1 MRVFIPTAGTGS
13 RLGLLTKNLNKS
25 LITIGN
31 KPVISHIIDVYPPST
46 EFVIALGFDGKK
58 VKDYLNICYPKKK
71 FHFIKINNFNGTGSG
86 LRHTLIN
93 CEKKLQVPFIF
104 HACDSILYGVIP
116 KLNKNWIGT
125 SRIVKNNLYRSIEV
139 KNKKIIF
146 HEKNIKKKYNLLTY
160 IGVCGIND
168 YKIFWEN
175 LKKEKK
181 NIGEISGLKGLVENQ
196 RDILIKKFY
205 WYDTGNILSLSK
217 IRKINKIKSV
227 NVLEKES
234 EAIWFVDNKV
244 IKYHQEK
251 NFIKNRVI
259 RQKILRKYTPKI
271 INWKDNFYLYKKKK
285 GQILSK
291 KINKKIFNNLLEYL
305 TNFWF
310 ENKINIS
317 RERLLKD
324 SLSFYKSKTYIR
336 ADLFLKKNQNIDNI
350 KYINNIEISGIK
362 KLLEKIN
369 WNYICNGIPCN
380 FHGDLHFENILY
392 TNNKKF
398 ILLDWRQD
406 FNNSLDYGDLYYDL
420 AKIMHGLII
429 SHQKVLN
436 EQYSI
441 KVLNNNSVKIN
452 FSISK
457 KYKELLI
464 IYVNWIK
471 KNNYD
476 LEKINIL
483 TALIFLNI
491 APLHTK
497 NYSIYLFHLSKLL
510 LSNKNYLF
518 NYLKL

>member
-25 LITIGN
+25 LLTIGN

-71 FHFIKINNFNGTGSG
+71 FYFIKINNFKGIGSG
-86 LRHTLIN
+86 LRHTLIK
-93 CEKKLQVPFIF
+93 CEKKLQKPFIF
-104 HACDSILYGVIP
+104 HACDSIISGPIP
-116 KLNKNWIGT
+116 KLNENWIGT
-125 SRIVKNNLYRSIEV
+125 SGLVKNNQYRLIEV
-139 KNKKIIF
+139 KNKKITF
-146 HEKNIKKKYNLLTY
+146 HEKNIKKNFNFLTY
-160 IGVCGIND
+160 IGVCKVKD
-168 YKIFWEN
+168 YKIFWKN

-181 NIGEISGLKGLVENQ
+181 NTGEVSGLKALVKNQ
-196 RDILIKKFY
+196 KNVLIKKFK
-205 WYDTGNILSLSK
+205 WYDSGNILSLNK
-217 IRKINKIKSV
+217 VRKINKLKFA

-234 EAIWFVDNKV
+234 EAIWFVNNNV

-251 NFIKNRVI
+251 NFIKNRVL
-259 RQKILRKYTPKI
+259 RQKILKKYTPKI
-271 INWKDNFYLYKKKK
+271 IRWKDNFYLYKKKK
-285 GQILSK
+285 GVIISK
-291 KINKKIFNNLLEYL
+291 KINNRIFRNLLKYL
-305 TNFWF
+305 KKFWF
-310 ENKINIS
+310 KNKINIS
-317 RERLLKD
+317 KKKILKD

-336 ADLFLKKNQNIDNI
+336 ADLFLKKNPNIDNI
-350 KYINNIEISGIK
+350 KYINNIKIFGIK

-380 FHGDLHFENILY
+380 FHGDLHFENILF

-429 SHQKVLN
+429 SHQKILN

-441 KVLNNNSVKIN
+441 KMLNNNSVKIN
-452 FSISK
+452 LSISK

-518 NYLKL
+518 SYLKL